1 MTIYSWIYFEYQNL
15 ILLIAKF
22 FFYICFMQFSDIL
35 GQDYIKNHLIKSALM
50 GRIPHAQLF
59 VGPEWYCMIVTYSLI
74 VVLTIF
80 FLVNAAILLGPAVVA
95 IGTISGLL
103 TVWLFSA
110 TACSDPGIIF
120 NYSAPSLNNNNHNN
134 NNNTTFVDNV
144 DEEADIVRTA
154 RGINIGGVMEED
166 DLPPTPR
173 GSRTPNSRAVGA
185 SEAYAPAGDGP
196 LRDAAGGLRSSGS
209 SLNTVN
215 IGRLNRKNRSG
226 TTATTRHGIGPN
238 GEQWTMECSICQLYR
253 PPTAVHCYECGVCV
267 DRLDHHCPWTG
278 KCIGKGNLVYFYAF
292 LSTLCLHLGLVVV
305 STVAYFATGRAAV
318 HTGP

>member
-1 MTIYSWIYFEYQNL
+1 MVKAKRGIMDIEHSCPCTSRFPPGEEFIDDDRSFCCKRLGKN
-15 ILLIAKF
+15 ILLCGRKSSF
-22 FFYICFMQFSDIL
+22 FPF
-35 GQDYIKNHLIKSALM
+35 
-50 GRIPHAQLF
+50 QLF
-59 VGPEWYCMIVTYSLI
+59 VGPEWYCMVVTYSLI

-80 FLVNAAILLGPAVVA
+80 FLVNAAVLLGPAVVA

-120 NYSAPSLNNNNHNN
+120 NYSAPSLNNNN
-134 NNNTTFVDNV
+134 NNTTFVDNV
-144 DEEADIVRTA
+144 DEEADVVRTA

-173 GSRTPNSRAVGA
+173 GSRTPKSRAVGA

-196 LRDAAGGLRSSGS
+196 LRDAAGGLRSSAS

-215 IGRLNRKNRSG
+215 IGRLNRKSRSG
-226 TTATTRHGIGPN
+226 TTASTRHGTGPN

-267 DRLDHHCPWTG
+267 DQLDHHCPWTG
-278 KCIGKGNLVYFYAF
+278 KCIAHKNLFTFKLFLGVLGFHITFVVGATIYA
-292 LSTLCLHLGLVVV
+292 
-305 STVAYFATGRAAV
+305 VAMGINVFRMRYS
-318 HTGP
+318 